1 MARFWAA
8 EQKSRSCLCL
18 PPPRARVSVRDVKP
32 AAAIVAAAIALAAL
46 AVEPA
51 LAATPKPTL
60 ARTVVVKRAG
70 GTVTVKRPRGRKFK
84 LTKATAIPVGST
96 IDTTRGTVL
105 LVSAADAHTTQSGRF
120 SQGAFVVTQQR
131 DGLTDLQ
138 LTGGDFSKCPGGNP
152 QGRVLAAATSRK
164 RRLFGNAHGRFRTRG
179 RHSSATVRGTVW
191 SVEDRCDGT
200 VTSDMR
206 GTVDTTSRKLNETLQ
221 PGQTVHY
228 YCNHDAIKPDTYCV
242 VLLSKPAE
250 GLAGAGII
258 TQQDATQYALC
269 YGAPDGQAGCFQFPL
284 SPPDAQGFHE
294 SAVVCG
300 VGQIGT
306 FGFSW
311 VVKGVFLFPSL
322 SETFTVVSKNGCVHQ
337 P

>member
-1 MARFWAA
+1 
-8 EQKSRSCLCL
+8 
-18 PPPRARVSVRDVKP
+18 V
-32 AAAIVAAAIALAAL
+32 

-60 ARTVVVKRAG
+60 AQTVVVKPAG
-70 GTVTVKRPRGRKFK
+70 GTVTVRRAGGHRFK

-96 IDTTRGTVL
+96 VDTTRGTVL
-105 LVSAADAHTTQSGRF
+105 LVSAADAHTQQSGTF
-120 SQGAFVVTQQR
+120 SGGAFVVTQQR

-138 LTGGDFSKCPGGNP
+138 LTGGDFSRCPTGNP
-152 QGRVLAAATSRK
+152 QGRVRAAAAARQ

-179 RHSSATVRGTVW
+179 RNSTATVRGTVW

-200 VTSDMR
+200 VTSDMA
-206 GTVDTTSRKLNETLQ
+206 GTVDTTSRKLSATLL

-228 YCNHDAIKPDTYCV
+228 YCNHDTVKPDTYCV
-242 VLLSKPAE
+242 VLLSRPAD

-258 TQQDATQYALC
+258 TQQDVTQYALC

-300 VGQIGT
+300 VGQVGT

-311 VVKGVFLFPSL
+311 VVRGVFLFPSL
-322 SETFTVVSKNGCVHQ
+322 SETFSVVSGNGCVHQ